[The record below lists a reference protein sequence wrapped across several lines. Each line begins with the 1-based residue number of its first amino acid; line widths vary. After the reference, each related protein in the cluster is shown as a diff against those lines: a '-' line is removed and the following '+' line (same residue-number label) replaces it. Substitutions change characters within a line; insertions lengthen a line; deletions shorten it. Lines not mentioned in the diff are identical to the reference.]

1 MKDLPTTGLPV
12 KHPLNVWYLSS
23 SLIGLL
29 TAIAAVAGL
38 VLPDDIYPTDELR
51 RSFLANDAVTVVI
64 GLPILLGSMWLT
76 RRGRLAGLLFWP
88 GAILFG
94 LYNYL
99 VYLFGMPLNW
109 VFPLYLLIVTL
120 SLYTTTGLLVAIDG
134 QEVRE
139 RLAGRVPERLGGG
152 FLALLS
158 FGFMALALVEIL
170 NAVAGQNTMSRPDL
184 GLRTTD
190 FIVGAAWVVG
200 GVLQWRKQPLGYVAG
215 PALLFQTSMLFV
227 GVIAIVIFQPLLTE
241 APFVLADLIVLS
253 IMSLFALIPFALYLR
268 GLKRE

>member
-1 MKDLPTTGLPV
+1 MNDLRSGLPV
-12 KHPLNVWYLSS
+12 KHTLNVFYLSS
-23 SLIGLL
+23 SLIVLL
-29 TAIAAVAGL
+29 TAIAAAASL
-38 VLPDDIYPTDELR
+38 VFTDDIYPAEELR
-51 RSFLANDAVTVVI
+51 RSFLANDAVTLVI

-76 RRGRLAGLLFWP
+76 RRGVMAGLLFWP

-109 VFPLYLLIVTL
+109 AFPVYLLIVAL
-120 SLYTTTGLLVAIDG
+120 SLYTTIGLLAAIDG
-134 QEVRE
+134 QAVKG

-158 FGFMALALVEIL
+158 FGFMALAIIEIVS
-170 NAVAGQNTMSRPDL
+170 AIGDESVMSRPDL
-184 GLRTTD
+184 GLRTAD
-190 FIVGAAWVVG
+190 FIVGAAWVMG

-215 PALLFQTSMLFV
+215 PALLFQTSMLFI
-227 GVIAIVIFQPLLTE
+227 GVIAIVILQPLLID
-241 APFVLADLIVLS
+241 APFVLEDLVVLS
-253 IMSLFALIPFALYLR
+253 IMSVFALVPFALYLR